1 MFALLVLGLSLV
13 SAAPA
18 GEQYPEV
25 IPGPG
30 LPSLE
35 ELGLTSAELYQLPVP
50 KLPSADHTMSALY
63 NPVCGPQ
70 DSRYTNVNGI
80 IACYHYLNNL
90 GTQDCKIDRETSH
103 FCYAG
108 DATVLGQ
115 ARYWQGASSH
125 CRDVAG
131 AVLWT
136 IDHCT
141 RPDQSCAGIQAANGN
156 GDLLVAS
163 GTKRF
168 YG

>member
-1 MFALLVLGLSLV
+1 MLALVALGLSLV

-35 ELGLTSAELYQLPVP
+35 ELGLTSAGAVSVTSSQT
-50 KLPSADHTMSALY
+50 SADDTLSVLY
-63 NPVCGPQ
+63 TPICGPE
-70 DSRYTNVNGI
+70 DKRYTNVDGI

-90 GTQDCKIDRETSH
+90 GTQNCGIDREISH

-108 DATVLGQ
+108 DASVLGQ
-115 ARYWQGASSH
+115 ARLLHGASLY
-125 CRDVAG
+125 CRDFAN

-141 RPDQSCAGIQAANGN
+141 RPDQSCAGIQAAYGN
-156 GDLLVAS
+156 GGLLVAS
-163 GTKRF
+163 CTRWF